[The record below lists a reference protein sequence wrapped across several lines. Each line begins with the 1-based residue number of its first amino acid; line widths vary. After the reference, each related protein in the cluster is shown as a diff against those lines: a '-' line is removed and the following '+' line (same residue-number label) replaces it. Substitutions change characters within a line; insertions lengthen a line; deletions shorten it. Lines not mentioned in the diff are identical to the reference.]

1 MKLMTPT
8 NSSFILLFAG
18 KKVIGLEL
26 EFDGSLFLSG
36 QAIVK
41 IN

>member
-1 MKLMTPT
+1 MEKE
-8 NSSFILLFAG
+8 
-18 KKVIGLEL
+18 VIGLEL
-26 EFDGSLFLSG
+26 EFDGSLLLSG

>member
-1 MKLMTPT
+1 MYAYKLE
-8 NSSFILLFAG
+8 
-18 KKVIGLEL
+18 KEVIGLEL
-26 EFDGSLFLSG
+26 EFDGSLLLGG

>member
-1 MKLMTPT
+1 KE
-8 NSSFILLFAG
+8 
-18 KKVIGLEL
+18 VIGLEL